1 MKAVI
6 VRLYPNAEQQHI
18 IASQIGAVRYVYN
31 RTLALRIFAYKKFGL
46 KIGKFDLIKHI
57 TKLKERERT
66 SWLKE
71 ADSQALHGV
80 KE

>member
-1 MKAVI
+1 M
-6 VRLYPNAEQQHI
+6 
-18 IASQIGAVRYVYN
+18 GAVRYVYN

-66 SWLKE
+66 SWLKIE
-71 ADSQALHGV
+71 EESTLFTGWSINNI
-80 KE
+80 KG